1 MTTLIA
7 TSVVRGSRQGESHG
21 GVYLLDLEQG
31 KAALAIDWNTANID
45 WQGRGWDRGL
55 RGIAF
60 DGERVFIAASD
71 ELFEYTPDF
80 ELVASYRSPFLKHC
94 HEIIRYERRLYLTST
109 AYDSILGFDLD
120 NDRFCWGLHVSTHA
134 DDFRAAPFDPVGQR
148 GPSPNNKLHLNNVF
162 CDSNGMFISGLRT
175 ANLLHYS
182 GRKITRYVNLPEGS
196 HNAMPWKGGV
206 LFNDSE
212 SNAVRYVTAENNH
225 VFQVPRYPE
234 DQLTHTK
241 LDDSRI
247 ARQSFARGLCT
258 IGDDQIASGSSP
270 STITLHNVA
279 TMKTTLSVNLSLDI
293 RNAIH
298 GLEIWPYPL
307 STSTD

>member
-21 GVYLLDLEQG
+21 GVYLLDLEQE
-31 KAALAIDWNTANID
+31 KAALAIDWSTADID

-55 RGIAF
+55 RGISF
-60 DGERVFIAASD
+60 DGDRVFIAASD
-71 ELFEYTPDF
+71 ELFEYSPDF
-80 ELVASYRSPFLKHC
+80 EQVASYRSPFLKHC
-94 HEIIRYERRLYLTST
+94 HEIVQYERHLFLTST

-120 NDRFCWGLHVSTHA
+120 NNRFSWGLNISAQA
-134 DDFRAAPFDPVGQR
+134 DEFLATPFNPVGQH
-148 GPSPNNKLHLNNVF
+148 GPAPKNKLHLNNVF
-162 CDSNGMFISGLRT
+162 CDTNGMFISGLRT
-175 ANLLHYS
+175 AGLLHYS
-182 GRKITRYVNLPEGS
+182 GRRITKYVNLPEGS
-196 HNAMPWKGGV
+196 HNARPWRDGV

-212 SNAVRYVTAENNH
+212 ANAVRFVTPKTNH

-234 DQLTHTK
+234 DLLTHTD

-258 IGDDQIASGSSP
+258 INDGLIASGSSP
-270 STITLHNVA
+270 STITLHDVD
-279 TMKTTLSVNLSLDI
+279 TMKTTRSINLSTDI

-298 GLEIWPYPL
+298 GLEVWPYPL
-307 STSTD
+307 DS

>member
-21 GVYLLDLEQG
+21 GVYLLDLEQE
-31 KAALAIDWNTANID
+31 KAALAIDWSTADID

-55 RGIAF
+55 RGISF
-60 DGERVFIAASD
+60 DGDRVFIAASD
-71 ELFEYTPDF
+71 ELFEQ
-80 ELVASYRSPFLKHC
+80 VASYRSPFLKHC
-94 HEIIRYERRLYLTST
+94 HEIVRYERHLFLTST

-120 NDRFCWGLHVSTHA
+120 NNRFSWGLNISAQA
-134 DDFRAAPFDPVGQR
+134 DEFLATPFNPVGQH
-148 GPSPNNKLHLNNVF
+148 GPAPKNKLHLNNVF
-162 CDSNGMFISGLRT
+162 CDTNGMFISGLRT
-175 ANLLHYS
+175 AGLLHYS
-182 GRKITRYVNLPEGS
+182 GRRITKYVNLPEGS
-196 HNAMPWKGGV
+196 HNARPWRDGV

-212 SNAVRYVTAENNH
+212 VNAVRFVTPKTNH

-234 DQLTHTK
+234 DLVTHTD

-258 IGDDQIASGSSP
+258 INDGLIASGSSP
-270 STITLHNVA
+270 STITLHNVD
-279 TMKTTLSVNLSLDI
+279 TMKTTRSINLSMDI

-298 GLEIWPYPL
+298 GLEVWPYPL
-307 STSTD
+307 DS

>member
-1 MTTLIA
+1 MTALIA

-31 KAALAIDWNTANID
+31 RAALAIDWNTANID
-45 WQGRGWDRGL
+45 WRGRGWDRGL

-60 DGERVFIAASD
+60 DGDRVFIAASD
-71 ELFEYTPDF
+71 ELFVYTPEF
-80 ELVASYRSPFLKHC
+80 EQIASYRSPFLKHC
-94 HEIIRYERRLYLTST
+94 HEIVRYERRLFLTST

-120 NDRFCWGLHVSTHA
+120 NNRFSWGLHIVSQGQ
-134 DDFRAAPFDPVGQR
+134 DFRATPFNPSKQR
-148 GPSPNNKLHLNNVF
+148 GPSPDNKLHLNNVF
-162 CDSNGMFISGLRT
+162 CNSNGMFISGLRT
-175 ANLLHYS
+175 AGMLYYS
-182 GRKITRYVNLPEGS
+182 GRKITQYVNLPEGC
-196 HNAMPWKGGV
+196 HNAMPWRGGV

-212 SNAVRYVTAENNH
+212 ANVVRHVTPQKNR

-234 DQLTHTK
+234 EHLTHTD

-258 IGDDQIASGSSP
+258 FNDSLLASGSSP
-270 STITLHNVA
+270 STITVHDVE
-279 TMKTTLSVNLSLDI
+279 TMKTTLSINLSLDV

-298 GLEIWPYPL
+298 GLEVWPYPL
-307 STSTD
+307 DT

>member
-21 GVYLLDLEQG
+21 GVYLLDLEQE
-31 KAALAIDWNTANID
+31 KAALAIDWSTADID

-55 RGIAF
+55 RGISF
-60 DGERVFIAASD
+60 DGDRVFIAASD
-71 ELFEYTPDF
+71 ELFEYSPDF
-80 ELVASYRSPFLKHC
+80 EQVASYRSPFLKHC
-94 HEIIRYERRLYLTST
+94 HEIVRYERHLFLTST

-120 NDRFCWGLHVSTHA
+120 NNRFTWGLNISAQA
-134 DDFRAAPFDPVGQR
+134 DDFLATPFNPVGQH
-148 GPSPNNKLHLNNVF
+148 GPAPKNKLHLNNVF
-162 CDSNGMFISGLRT
+162 CDTNGMFISGLRT
-175 ANLLHYS
+175 AGLLHYS
-182 GRKITRYVNLPEGS
+182 GSRITKYVNLPEGS
-196 HNAMPWKGGV
+196 HNARPWRDGV

-212 SNAVRYVTAENNH
+212 ANAVRFVTPKTNH

-234 DQLTHTK
+234 DLLTHTD

-258 IGDDQIASGSSP
+258 INDDLIASGSSP
-270 STITLHNVA
+270 STITLHDVD
-279 TMKTTLSVNLSLDI
+279 TMKTTKSINLSMDI

-298 GLEIWPYPL
+298 GLEVWPYPL
-307 STSTD
+307 DS